1 LSSPNLEKFQ
11 ILLLTIKKSHDI
23 LVCIFPSPLGGDM
36 TLPRGSAKKGQHAAD
51 KLYRELERFMVTRL
65 HPPAQLAGR
74 RLISFLTLAHFSLDA
89 LTSMP
94 LALLPIV
101 QLHFG
106 LTESTL
112 ALLVATLS
120 FSTSLTQPVFG
131 ALADRIGRHYV
142 AALGLMSNAILLS
155 LVGIAA
161 TPFFLFLLFLLGGL
175 GSGALHP
182 AGASWVRAASRQRQ
196 DMAVSLFSTGGTLG
210 TALGPLLV
218 VYLVGA
224 LGTEALLWLMIP
236 GLVMGLMLLVAAA
249 DEEPPAERATP
260 VLFDWQLIASP
271 VGLLSLVGIFSSIA
285 FVAFTSTF
293 PLWLVG
299 QGIAPDAPLIG
310 WTLSAFSLAAAL
322 GGMTAATLGSRFER
336 RTLISTTL
344 LLAPLPLLGLF
355 WMEPGTLLYFIAVVL
370 AGALLYASMPLLVVS
385 AQNLAPNAMA
395 SASGM
400 LMGFS
405 AGIAGLL
412 YIGMGRLQESIGLE
426 PSLRVSYLALL
437 PAAVIAF
444 WLLRK
449 LPPAQPA
456 TASSPMDGQ
465 ADADPLCPPGLA
477 LGACA

>member
-1 LSSPNLEKFQ
+1 
-11 ILLLTIKKSHDI
+11 
-23 LVCIFPSPLGGDM
+23 
-36 TLPRGSAKKGQHAAD
+36 
-51 KLYRELERFMVTRL
+51 LYRELERFMVTRL

-94 LALLPIV
+94 LALLPVI
-101 QLHFG
+101 QMHFG
-106 LTESTL
+106 FTASTL

-120 FSTSLTQPVFG
+120 FSASLTQPVFG
-131 ALADRIGRHYV
+131 ALADRIGRRHV
-142 AALGLMSNAILLS
+142 AALGLIINSILIS

-161 TPFFLFLLFLLGGL
+161 TPLFLFLLFLFGGL
-175 GSGALHP
+175 GAGALHP
-182 AGASWVRAASRQRQ
+182 AGASLVRAASRQRQ
-196 DMAVSLFSTGGTLG
+196 EMAVSLFSTGGTLG

-249 DEEPPAERATP
+249 DEEPPAERAMP
-260 VLFDWQLIASP
+260 VLFDWQLIAGP

-285 FVAFTSTF
+285 FVAFTSAF

-299 QGIAPDAPLIG
+299 QGIAPDDPLIG
-310 WTLSAFSLAAAL
+310 WTLSVFSLAAAL
-322 GGMTAATLGSRFER
+322 GGMTAATFGSRFER

-355 WMEPGTLLYFIAVVL
+355 WMEPGTLLYFVAVVL
-370 AGALLYASMPLLVVS
+370 AGALLYASMPLMVVS

-405 AGIAGLL
+405 TGIAGLL
-412 YIGMGRLQESIGLE
+412 YVGMGRLQESIGLE
-426 PSLRVSYLALL
+426 PSLRLSYLALL

-444 WLLRK
+444 WVLGRLSTT
-449 LPPAQPA
+449 QPA
-456 TASSPMDGQ
+456 TVLPR
-465 ADADPLCPPGLA
+465 ADTQSNAEPICPPGVP